1 MSTTI
6 TVGKA
11 GRIVVPKIMR
21 DRLHLREG
29 SRLRVEVVADK
40 LEFTPEADAVEI
52 VKRGKRRVVVGWKGF
67 DAAKAVTEMREEYMD
82 QLAGKH
88 RK

>member
-82 QLAGKH
+82 HLAGKQ

>member
-1 MSTTI
+1 MNATI

-29 SRLRVEVVADK
+29 SRLRVEVVTGK
-40 LEFTPEADAVEI
+40 LEFTPEADAVGANREAWEAA
-52 VKRGKRRVVVGWKGF
+52 RRRWLEGI
-67 DAAKAVTEMREEYMD
+67 
-82 QLAGKH
+82 
-88 RK
+88 

>member
-1 MSTTI
+1 M
-6 TVGKA
+6 
-11 GRIVVPKIMR
+11 VPKIMR

-82 QLAGKH
+82 QLAGKQ

>member
-40 LEFTPEADAVEI
+40 LEFTPEADAVQI
-52 VKRGKRRVVVGWKGF
+52 VKRGRRRVVVGWKGF
-67 DAAKAVTEMREEYMD
+67 DAGRAVNEMRDEYMD
-82 QLAGKH
+82 RLAGKD

>member
-1 MSTTI
+1 MTTTI

-21 DRLHLREG
+21 DRLHLQEG
-29 SRLRVEVVADK
+29 SRLRVEVVADR
-40 LEFTPEADAVEI
+40 LEFTPEADAVKI

-67 DAAKAVTEMREEYMD
+67 DAAKAVNEMREEYMD

-88 RK
+88 CK

>member
-1 MSTTI
+1 MNTTI

-40 LEFTPEADAVEI
+40 LEFTPEADAVQI
-52 VKRGKRRVVVGWKGF
+52 VKRGRRRVVVGWKGF
-67 DAAKAVTEMREEYMD
+67 DAGRAVNEMRDEYMD
-82 QLAGKH
+82 RLAGKD

>member
-82 QLAGKH
+82 QLAGKQ